1 MDCVDTASGGWRMW
15 SCTVEKGGTF
25 DPYKVTTVEYSE
37 YEDDE
42 RDDNSGIGEIIQ
54 DQMLEDF

>member
-1 MDCVDTASGGWRMW
+1 MW
-15 SCTVEKGGTF
+15 SCTVEKEGTF

>member
-1 MDCVDTASGGWRMW
+1 MW
-15 SCTVEKGGTF
+15 SCTVEKEGTV

-42 RDDNSGIGEIIQ
+42 RADNSGIEEIIQ
-54 DQMLEDF
+54 DQKLEDF